1 MNKRS
6 LIKYSLAITA
16 SSFIP
21 RKIIHAD
28 ESIQN
33 TMKKQNM
40 TLDSIPITPN
50 ERKERIKKAQNLMQ
64 QHNIE
69 ALVIEAG

>member
-50 ERKERIKKAQNLMQ
+50 FIDF
-64 QHNIE
+64 I
-69 ALVIEAG
+69 LVVKFIYPWFKNW

>member
-33 TMKKQNM
+33 TMKKQN
-40 TLDSIPITPN
+40 LITQ
-50 ERKERIKKAQNLMQ
+50 KIL
-64 QHNIE
+64 I
-69 ALVIEAG
+69 I

>member
-6 LIKYSLAITA
+6 LIKYSLAISA

-21 RKIIHAD
+21 GKIIHAD

-50 ERKERIKKAQNLMQ
+50 ERKA
-64 QHNIE
+64 
-69 ALVIEAG
+69 